1 MRELKEKLRAAKA
14 EVRIRERQLNA
25 AKRGYERAL
34 NQLGKVED
42 RIELHMAKLE
52 RQAK

>member
-1 MRELKEKLRAAKA
+1 MNELKEKLRAAKA
-14 EVRIRERQLNA
+14 EVRIRQRQLNA

-42 RIELHMAKLE
+42 KIELARAKQE
-52 RQAK
+52 AK